1 MAKKLHGIWSD
12 FRKFITRGN
21 VVDMAVGVTVAT
33 AFTAIVT
40 AFTKGFIAPI
50 IALLSNNASL
60 SDFRWIIRPEVL
72 NEAGEVVQ
80 SEIAI
85 LWGAFVQAII
95 DFLIIA
101 AILFCVLKVFVAA
114 SAKAEKLR
122 TQMEDKVTGRDRKAE
137 QAAAEEKAAAEKA
150 AAEKAAAEEAALKA
164 AVLRQTELLEKLC
177 EIESK
182 K

>member
-1 MAKKLHGIWSD
+1 MAKKLHGIWSE
-12 FRKFITRGN
+12 FKKFITRGN

-40 AFTKGFIAPI
+40 AFTKGFIAPLV
-50 IALLSNNASL
+50 ALLSNNASL
-60 SDFRWIIRPEVL
+60 SDFKWIIRPEVL
-72 NEAGEVVQ
+72 DEAGEVVT

-85 LWGAFVQAII
+85 LWGAFVQAVI

-101 AILFCVLKVFVAA
+101 AVMFCILKIFVAA

-122 TQMEDKVTGRDRKAE
+122 TQMEDKVTGRDREAE
-137 QAAAEEKAAAEKA
+137 AKAAEEKAAAEKA
-150 AAEKAAAEEAALKA
+150 AAEAKAAEEAALKA